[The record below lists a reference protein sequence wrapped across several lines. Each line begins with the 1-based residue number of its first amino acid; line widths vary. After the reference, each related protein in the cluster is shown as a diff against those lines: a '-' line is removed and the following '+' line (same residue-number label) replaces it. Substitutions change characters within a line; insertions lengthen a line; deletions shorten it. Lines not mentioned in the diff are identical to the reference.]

1 MSSMRPLA
9 VVAFPPSPP
18 VPLPPAELD
27 KDIADV
33 MATITFNYFL
43 CSGARWMLVLLL
55 LEIHHEARGCQSVFH
70 KRVGDT
76 VELPSCS
83 EGQDLTFRH
92 WNYKGKK
99 VQMGSG
105 QFKGRLHLNPRN
117 FSLTLMAVTLRDSGV
132 YSFVSAIDDSQR
144 ETVHVTLHVHELI
157 TTDPVLTVNT
167 TWNATNQSCSV
178 LLDCSA
184 PVGELV
190 EYKWE
195 VRNGSLS
202 GARHH
207 INVPPRHAAMEVTC
221 TIYNA
226 VSETSASAA
235 VKCANDMSLRAAIT
249 ESPKFVF
256 TLSLAAGVFLLV
268 MAGVIASVACHLRRR
283 RAGGTHPLCRV
294 ISLSFRFMTHF
305 LFVFTGRKCEEMTVY
320 ADIGEGRSTP
330 TKESSP
336 YETVGDDDGTMAV
349 GVSGAPT
356 SVRTDDFDCM
366 QTLYDKVNLA
376 RVTTQDHTF

>member
-55 LEIHHEARGCQSVFH
+55 LEIHHAYLLFLFAEARGCQSVFH

-283 RAGGTHPLCRV
+283 RAG
-294 ISLSFRFMTHF
+294 
-305 LFVFTGRKCEEMTVY
+305 RKCEEMTVY